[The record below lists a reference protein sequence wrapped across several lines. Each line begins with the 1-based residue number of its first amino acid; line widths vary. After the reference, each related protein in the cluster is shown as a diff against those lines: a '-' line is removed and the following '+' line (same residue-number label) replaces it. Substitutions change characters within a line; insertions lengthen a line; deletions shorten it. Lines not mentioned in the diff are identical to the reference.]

1 MNESLWQNVI
11 ALVCV
16 AGAAGYLLRR
26 IVRWIRGRSTG
37 LCHGCSGCSTPQLT
51 ERPFVTIDVLTT
63 DPPSHADDSPG
74 RVAGGDY
81 SAAPTVARV
90 DSK

>member
-1 MNESLWQNVI
+1 MNESLWQNGI

-37 LCHGCSGCSTPQLT
+37 LCHGCSGCSASQLM

-63 DPPSHADDSPG
+63 DHSSGADGRSG
-74 RVAGGDY
+74 RVAGGD
-81 SAAPTVARV
+81 
-90 DSK
+90 